1 MILFLI
7 KMESI
12 YFQVYLTKRMII
24 SNKIIEQHGLKPE
37 EYASIKKLLKREPN
51 LLELGIFSAM
61 WNEHC
66 SYKSSRKHLKN
77 LPTKGKQ
84 VIQGPGENAGVID
97 IGDDDAIIFKI
108 ESHNHPSYIEPY
120 QGAATGVGGILRDV
134 FTMGARPIAL
144 LNSIHFGSPDHFK
157 TKSLL
162 NGVVSGIGG
171 YGNCI
176 GIPTV
181 AGETKFNNTYN
192 ENILVNAMA
201 VGLAKKNKIFYSKA
215 KGVNKSVVYV
225 GSKTG
230 RDGIHGASMAS
241 AEFDEKTEEK
251 KPTVQVGDPFTEK
264 LLMEACLEL
273 MKDNSIISIQDMGAA
288 GLTSSSVEMASKGDL
303 GIELN
308 LEKVPCREDN
318 MTPYEMMLSESQ
330 ERMLIILE
338 DGKEKHA
345 KEIFK
350 KWDLDFNIIGKTTAT
365 NNLTLRFN
373 NEVKGEIPIEALASK
388 APIYDRKWIK
398 KKIKKDK
405 INLKNLK
412 KVKIE
417 DALIKIL
424 SSANHSN
431 KSWITNQY
439 DQMVMCDTIQK
450 SGSDA
455 AIIRIH
461 NKDKAIAVS
470 VDSSAN
476 YCKSHPLTG
485 GKQIVSENWRNLIS
499 VGAKPMA
506 ITNCLNFGN
515 PENPEIMGEFAECL
529 MGIKEACEFLNYPVV
544 SGNVSFYNGTNK
556 KNIYPTPVIGGVGL
570 INDLTKK
577 TSHQFKKENSIILL
591 VGKTFGHLE
600 QSVFLEEVHSIFEGL
615 PPEVNLMNEKNNG
628 ESVLEIIKSNL
639 VDSVHDISNGGLIV
653 ALAEMTM
660 GSNYGVKIDK
670 PKKLKNLYEYFF
682 GEDQSRYILEVDAK
696 NLIKVENILKNNN
709 VFFENI
715 GITQKDYYEISQEM
729 KIATKDLYKINNQWY
744 KNY

>member
-1 MILFLI
+1 M
-7 KMESI
+7 
-12 YFQVYLTKRMII
+12 
-24 SNKIIEQHGLKPE
+24 KITDKIVKKHGLKVE
-37 EYASIKKLLKREPN
+37 EFENIKILLKREPN

-66 SYKSSRKHLKN
+66 SYKSSRLHLKK

-84 VIQGPGENAGVID
+84 VIQGPGENAGIID
-97 IGDDDAIIFKI
+97 IGDNDAIVFKI

-144 LNSIHFGSPDHFK
+144 LNSIHFGSPNHPK

-181 AGETKFNNTYN
+181 AGETKFNDTYN

-201 VGLAKKNKIFYSKA
+201 VGHADKNKIFYSKA
-215 KGVNKSVVYV
+215 KGLNKPVVYV

-241 AEFDEKTEEK
+241 AEFDENSEEK
-251 KPTVQVGDPFTEK
+251 RPTVQVGDPFTEK

-288 GLTSSSVEMASKGDL
+288 GLTSSSVEMASKGSL
-303 GIELN
+303 GIELE
-308 LEKVPCREDN
+308 LDKVPCREKN

-338 DGKEKHA
+338 DGKEKTA
-345 KEIFK
+345 KKIFD
-350 KWDLDFNIIGKTTAT
+350 KWDLDFVVIGKTTNT
-365 NNLTLRFN
+365 NNLTLKFN
-373 NEVKGEIPIEALASK
+373 NKVEGEVPIDALASK
-388 APIYDRKWIK
+388 APIYNRKWVK
-398 KKIKKDK
+398 KKNSKIKVD
-405 INLKNLK
+405 LK
-412 KVKIE
+412 KLKKIKIE
-417 DALIKIL
+417 DALIKII
-424 SSANHSN
+424 SSPNHSN

-439 DQMVMCDTIQK
+439 DQMVMCDTVQK

-476 YCKSHPLTG
+476 YCKSHPITG
-485 GKQIVSENWRNLIS
+485 GKQIVCENWRNLIS
-499 VGAKPMA
+499 VGAKPLA

-515 PENPEIMGEFAECL
+515 PENEKVMGEFAECL
-529 MGIKEACEFLNYPVV
+529 EGIKEACEFLDYPVV

-556 KNIYPTPVIGGVGL
+556 KNIDPTPVIGGVGL
-570 INDLTKK
+570 IKNLSKPM
-577 TSHQFKKENSIILL
+577 SHIFKKDESIILL
-591 VGKTFGHLE
+591 IGKTFGHLG
-600 QSVFLEEVHSIFEGL
+600 QSCFLKENYSIINGM
-615 PPEVNLMNEKNNG
+615 PPEVNLLNEKNNG
-628 ESVLEIIKSNL
+628 ENVLKLIQADLIL
-639 VDSVHDISNGGLIV
+639 SVHDVSNGGLIV
-653 ALAEMTM
+653 ALSEMSM
-660 GSNYGVKIDK
+660 PSNYGVKIQK
-670 PKKLKNLYEYFF
+670 PKKLSNLYEYFF
-682 GEDQSRYILEVDAK
+682 GEDQGRYILEIDTNKLAK
-696 NLIKVENILKNNN
+696 TEKILKDNNIY
-709 VFFENI
+709 FENI
-715 GITQKDYYEISQEM
+715 GCTQKDYFEIEGEL
-729 KIATKDLYKINNQWY
+729 KTNVKDLFKINNEWY
-744 KNY
+744 NKY

>member
-1 MILFLI
+1 MKITNQLI
-7 KMESI
+7 E
-12 YFQVYLTKRMII
+12 
-24 SNKIIEQHGLKPE
+24 NHGLKLE
-37 EYASIKKLLKREPN
+37 EFENIKKLIKREPN

-66 SYKSSRKHLKN
+66 SYKSSRIHLKK

-97 IGDDDAIIFKI
+97 IGDNDAIVFKI
-108 ESHNHPSYIEPY
+108 ESHNHPSFIEPY

-144 LNSIHFGSPDHFK
+144 LNSIHFGSPNHIK

-181 AGETKFNNTYN
+181 AGETKFNETYN

-201 VGLAKKNKIFYSKA
+201 VGHAKKDKIFYSKA
-215 KGVNKSVVYV
+215 KGLNKSVVYV

-241 AEFDEKTEEK
+241 AEFDENSDEK

-264 LLMEACLEL
+264 LLLEACLEL
-273 MKDNSIISIQDMGAA
+273 MAGKSIISIQDMGAA
-288 GLTSSSVEMASKGDL
+288 GLTSSSVEMASKGEL
-303 GIELN
+303 GIELE
-308 LEKVPCREDN
+308 LDKVPCREDN

-338 DGKEKHA
+338 DNKELEA
-345 KEIFK
+345 KKIFD
-350 KWDLDFNIIGKTTAT
+350 KWDLDFVVIGKTTNT
-365 NNLTLRFN
+365 KNLTMKFN
-373 NEVKGEIPIEALASK
+373 NKIVGEIPIDALASK
-388 APIYDRKWIK
+388 APVYDRKWIK
-398 KKIKKDK
+398 KKPNKNH
-405 INLKNLK
+405 INLKDLK
-412 KVKIE
+412 KIKIE

-424 SSANHSN
+424 SSPNHSS

-439 DQMVMCDTIQK
+439 DQSVMCDTVQK

-485 GKQIVSENWRNLIS
+485 GKQIVCENWRNLIS
-499 VGAKPMA
+499 VGAKPLA

-515 PENPEIMGEFAECL
+515 PEDKEIMGEFAECL
-529 MGIKEACEFLNYPVV
+529 EGIKEACEFLNYPVV

-570 INDLTKK
+570 IKNLTQPINHNLKR
-577 TSHQFKKENSIILL
+577 ENSNLILI
-591 VGKTFGHLE
+591 GKTFGHLG
-600 QSVFLEEVHSIFEGL
+600 QSCFLKENFSISLGM
-615 PPEVNLMNEKNNG
+615 PPEINLLNEKNNG
-628 ESVLEIIKSNL
+628 ECLLKLIDKNL
-639 VDSVHDISNGGLIV
+639 VLSSHDVSNGGLFITLLESSFTNDLGFEIV
-653 ALAEMTM
+653 TSSEVREDAFL
-660 GSNYGVKIDK
+660 
-670 PKKLKNLYEYFF
+670 F
-682 GEDQSRYILEVDAK
+682 GESPSRVIVSVTETGEDAFLDLLNDLNTPFVLLGHVTK
-696 NLIKVENILKNNN
+696 
-709 VFFENI
+709 
-715 GITQKDYYEISQEM
+715 GRISIDSSDFGDICEYK
-729 KIATKDLYKINNQWY
+729 KIYNESLARKLS
-744 KNY
+744 